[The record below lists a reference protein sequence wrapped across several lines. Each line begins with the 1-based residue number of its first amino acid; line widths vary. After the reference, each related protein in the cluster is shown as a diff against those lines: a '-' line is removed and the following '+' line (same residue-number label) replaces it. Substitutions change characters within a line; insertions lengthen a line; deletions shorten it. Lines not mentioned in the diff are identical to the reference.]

1 VHEGLAALFACR
13 LSRQQPLSCSMA
25 VNDYGFELLLSAE
38 PHWIPGLVDQLLA
51 AEQVTTDILQCLNS
65 TEMGKRQ
72 FREVAQISGLVF
84 SGYPHDRKSA
94 RQVQASTGL
103 LYDVFTN
110 YDPANRLLLQAREE
124 VLERQLEKSRLL
136 ETLARLRTCRVV
148 IRDLPRFSTLCFPLL
163 VDRLRERLTS
173 EKLGERI
180 RRLQS
185 QLERS
190 AGDGAEAVR

>member
-1 VHEGLAALFACR
+1 
-13 LSRQQPLSCSMA
+13 
-25 VNDYGFELLLSAE
+25 
-38 PHWIPGLVDQLLA
+38 
-51 AEQVTTDILQCLNS
+51 
-65 TEMGKRQ
+65 MGKRQ

-84 SGYPHDRKSA
+84 TGYPQDRKSA

-110 YDPANRLLLQAREE
+110 YDPGNRLLLQAREE

-136 ETLARLRTCRVV
+136 ATLGTLRTCRVV
-148 IRDLPRFSTLCFPLL
+148 TRDLPRFSPLCFPLL
-163 VDRLRERLTS
+163 VDRRRERLTS

-190 AGDGAEAVR
+190 AGDRTEAS